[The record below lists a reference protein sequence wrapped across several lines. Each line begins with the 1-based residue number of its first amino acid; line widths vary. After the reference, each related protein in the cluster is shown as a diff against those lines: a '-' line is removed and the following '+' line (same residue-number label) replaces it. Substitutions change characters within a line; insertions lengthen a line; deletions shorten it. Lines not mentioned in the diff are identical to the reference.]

1 MADTIGKLLKSE
13 GDSKEISPA
22 KSQKKLKESKR
33 RLGGVCRSLLIDTA
47 VYEPKKTVNSINAYI
62 AEIEKVDRLL
72 YSVISGF
79 IVGLD
84 EKDRGIFSTNVDKLL
99 QYVLDEANS
108 VEEDTRKICIKLY
121 DHCPRNIIQIESASV
136 ITKDAIANAM
146 KDEVQEL
153 HKEIK
158 GIQKEYIT
166 ILGIFAAIMLAF
178 VGAFT
183 FSTSVLSNLGKVD
196 ALELVMVVLVIGLVF
211 VLLISILIEF
221 LREINDKVIKDEKGK
236 RKWSS
241 KSKIAI
247 GVLMA
252 VATITIAAFGISK
265 MSVPQQI
272 SFGKHIYQL
281 VDEESMEKKD
291 VDSKILSNNNQK

>member
-33 RLGGVCRSLLIDTA
+33 RLGGVCSSLLIDTA

-121 DHCPRNIIQIESASV
+121 DHFQLNIIQIESASV

-146 KDEVQEL
+146 KDEVQES

-196 ALELVMVVLVIGLVF
+196 ALELVMVALVIGLVF

-221 LREINDKVIKDEKGK
+221 LREINDKVIEDEKGK

-291 VDSKILSNNNQK
+291 VDSKTLSNNNQK